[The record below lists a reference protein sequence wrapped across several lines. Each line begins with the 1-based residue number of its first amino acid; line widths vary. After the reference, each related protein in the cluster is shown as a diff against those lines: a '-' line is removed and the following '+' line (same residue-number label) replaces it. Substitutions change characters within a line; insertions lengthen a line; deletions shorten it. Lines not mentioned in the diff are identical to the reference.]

1 MLLAHVPC
9 MLPMNEPSV
18 PASLAGT
25 ILSVGGL
32 NNVARY
38 HPSGLHQAKQNA
50 VSDVGR
56 RNGYMPGG
64 LRTAYDVN
72 QLISNGGDGT
82 GQTVAIF
89 ELDGYKSSDVNTYL
103 RNYDLGVPKYSN
115 VLVDGATNTPGEGA
129 IEVELDMEGISAI
142 APGATQKI
150 YIGPNS
156 DQGVNDT
163 YSQIVADDV
172 AKVTSTSWG
181 QCESASGNAE
191 LQALDNVFAEGAA
204 QGQAFFA
211 ASGDSGAFDCDDNKL
226 AVDLP
231 ADDPNVVGVGGT
243 NLQMA
248 ANGTYGGES
257 VWGNPDDNQSSPHGS
272 GGGGG
277 FSSFFAQPDYQS
289 GTGIISPYRMVP
301 DVSADADPLTGYSV
315 FCTIAASECP
325 TSGWVSIGG
334 TSAAAPLWAG
344 IALDT
349 NEYLKELGAPAL
361 GSASTQIYTL
371 YSTTQ
376 TFPAYHDVIAGNNL
390 FYSAG
395 MGYDLTTGVGTP
407 DAWNIARDLAS

>member
-1 MLLAHVPC
+1 
-9 MLPMNEPSV
+9 
-18 PASLAGT
+18 
-25 ILSVGGL
+25 
-32 NNVARY
+32 
-38 HPSGLHQAKQNA
+38 
-50 VSDVGR
+50 
-56 RNGYMPGG
+56 
-64 LRTAYDVN
+64 
-72 QLISNGGDGT
+72 
-82 GQTVAIF
+82 
-89 ELDGYKSSDVNTYL
+89 
-103 RNYDLGVPKYSN
+103 
-115 VLVDGATNTPGEGA
+115 
-129 IEVELDMEGISAI
+129 
-142 APGATQKI
+142 
-150 YIGPNS
+150 
-156 DQGVNDT
+156 
-163 YSQIVADDV
+163 
-172 AKVTSTSWG
+172 
-181 QCESASGNAE
+181 
-191 LQALDNVFAEGAA
+191 
-204 QGQAFFA
+204 
-211 ASGDSGAFDCDDNKL
+211 
-226 AVDLP
+226 
-231 ADDPNVVGVGGT
+231 
-243 NLQMA
+243 MA

-277 FSSFFAQPDYQS
+277 FSSFFAQPGYQS

-376 TFPAYHDVIAGNNL
+376 TFPAYHDVVAGNNL

-407 DAWNIARDLAS
+407 DAWNIARDLVS